1 MSLIWERD
9 PYRPKSQALS
19 VERIVDASIAIADA
33 EGLEAL
39 SMRRVATALCTGTT
53 TLYRYVDSRDDLLD
67 LMADAVQNAHVPLTG
82 DWRTDLE
89 AYAHHERELWLR
101 HPWLAPLLA
110 TRPSL
115 GPNGLRGLEHALTA
129 AAPLTTDTAEAAS
142 AVGLIRDYVR
152 GAVMRE
158 LAEKETQRRTGQ
170 SEDQWRAAVAPYL
183 RKIIESGSYPRV
195 ARMTES
201 ADLSPAEQF
210 SYGLRR
216 LLDGIAAVQ
225 QAAK

>member
-1 MSLIWERD
+1 MSLIWDRE
-9 PYRPKSQALS
+9 PYRPKMQALS
-19 VERIVDASIAIADA
+19 VERIVDASVAIADA
-33 EGLEAL
+33 EGLDAL
-39 SMRRVATALCTGTT
+39 SMRRVAAALSTGTT
-53 TLYRYVDSRDDLLD
+53 SLYRYVDSRDDLLD
-67 LMADAVQNAHVPLTG
+67 LMADAVQDHHVPLTG
-82 DWRTDLE
+82 DWRADLE

-101 HPWLAPLLA
+101 HSWLAPLLA

-115 GPNGLRGLEHALTA
+115 GPNWLRGLEHALTA
-129 AAPLTTDTAEAAS
+129 AAPLTPDIADAAS

-170 SEDQWRAAVAPYL
+170 TEDEWRATVAPYM
-183 RKIIESGSYPRV
+183 RKVIESGAYPRV
-195 ARMTES
+195 ARMTKA

-216 LLDGIAAVQ
+216 ILSGIADAQ
-225 QAAK
+225 

>member
-1 MSLIWERD
+1 MSLIWDRE

-19 VERIVDASIAIADA
+19 VERIVDASVALADA
-33 EGLEAL
+33 EGLDAL
-39 SMRRVATALCTGTT
+39 SMRRVAAELSTGTT

-67 LMADAVQNAHVPLTG
+67 LMADAVQDDHAPLTG
-82 DWRTDLE
+82 DWLADLE

-115 GPNGLRGLEHALTA
+115 GPNWLRGLEHALGA
-129 AAPLTTDTAEAAS
+129 AAPLTSDAGS

-158 LAEKETQRRTGQ
+158 LAEKETRRRTGQ
-170 SEDQWRAAVAPYL
+170 TEDQWRAAVAPYM
-183 RKIIESGSYPRV
+183 RKIIESGAYPQV
-195 ARMTES
+195 SRMIMA

-210 SYGLRR
+210 SHGLRR
-216 LLDGIAAVQ
+216 ILTGIADSQ
-225 QAAK
+225 QTAT

>member
-1 MSLIWERD
+1 MSLIWERE
-9 PYRPKSQALS
+9 PYRSKRQALS

-33 EGLEAL
+33 EGLDAL
-39 SMRRVATALCTGTT
+39 SMRRVAAELSTGTT
-53 TLYRYVDSRDDLLD
+53 SLYRYVDSRDDLLD
-67 LMADAVQNAHVPLTG
+67 LMADAVQDDHVPLTG
-82 DWRTDLE
+82 DWRADLE

-101 HPWLAPLLA
+101 HTWLAPLLA

-115 GPNGLRGLEHALTA
+115 GPNWLRGLEHALTA
-129 AAPLTTDTAEAAS
+129 AAPLTSDIADAAS

-170 SEDQWRAAVAPYL
+170 TEDQWRAAVAPYM
-183 RKIIESGSYPRV
+183 RKVIESGAYPLV
-195 ARMTES
+195 ARMTKS

-210 SYGLRR
+210 SNGLRR
-216 LLDGIAAVQ
+216 ILTGIADSQ
-225 QAAK
+225 RTAK

>member
-9 PYRPKSQALS
+9 PYRSKRQALS
-19 VERIVDASIAIADA
+19 VERIVAVSVAIADT
-33 EGLEAL
+33 EGVDAL
-39 SMRRVATALCTGTT
+39 SMRRVAAELSTGTT

-67 LMADAVQNAHVPLTG
+67 LMADAVHDDHAPLTG
-82 DWRTDLE
+82 DWRADLE

-101 HPWLAPLLA
+101 HAWLAPLLA

-115 GPNGLRGLEHALTA
+115 GPNWLRGLEHALTA
-129 AAPLTTDTAEAAS
+129 ATPLTSDIAAAAS

-152 GAVMRE
+152 GAVIRE
-158 LAEKETQRRTGQ
+158 LAEKQTQQRTGQ
-170 SEDQWRAAVAPYL
+170 TEDQWRAAVAPYM
-183 RKIIESGSYPRV
+183 RKVIDSGAYPSV
-195 ARMTES
+195 SGMIKS

-216 LLDGIAAVQ
+216 ILSGIADSQ
-225 QAAK
+225 QRAQ

>member
-1 MSLIWERD
+1 MPLVWERD
-9 PYRPKSQALS
+9 PYRPKRQALS
-19 VERIVDASIAIADA
+19 VERIVDASVAIADT
-33 EGLEAL
+33 EGLDAL
-39 SMRRVATALCTGTT
+39 SMRRVAAELSTGTT
-53 TLYRYVDSRDDLLD
+53 SLYRYVDSRDDLLD
-67 LMADAVQNAHVPLTG
+67 LMADAVQKYHVPLTG
-82 DWRTDLE
+82 NWRADLE
-89 AYAHHERELWLR
+89 AYAHHERKLWLR

-115 GPNGLRGLEHALTA
+115 GPNWLRGLEHALTA
-129 AAPLTTDTAEAAS
+129 AAPLTTDIAEAGS

-170 SEDQWRAAVAPYL
+170 TEDEWRASVAPYL
-183 RKIIESGSYPRV
+183 RKLVDSGAYPQV
-195 ARMTES
+195 MRMTKS

-216 LLDGIAAVQ
+216 ILTGITASQ
-225 QAAK
+225 QTAK

>member
-19 VERIVDASIAIADA
+19 VERIVDASIALADA
-33 EGLEAL
+33 EGLDAV
-39 SMRRVATALCTGTT
+39 SMRRVAGELSTGTT

-67 LMADAVQNAHVPLTG
+67 LMADAVQDDHPALTG
-82 DWRTDLE
+82 DWRADLE

-101 HPWLAPLLA
+101 HGWLAPLLA

-115 GPNGLRGLEHALTA
+115 GPNWLRGLEHALAA
-129 AAPLTTDTAEAAS
+129 AAPLTSDIAAAAS
-142 AVGLIRDYVR
+142 TVGLIRDYIR

-170 SEDQWRAAVAPYL
+170 TEDEWRAAVAPYL
-183 RKIIESGSYPRV
+183 RKIIESGAYPRV
-195 ARMTES
+195 AHMTEA

-210 SYGLRR
+210 SHGLGRI
-216 LLDGIAAVQ
+216 LTGIADSQ
-225 QAAK
+225 PTSP

>member
-101 HPWLAPLLA
+101 HPGSPRCWPPG
-110 TRPSL
+110 RPSAPT
-115 GPNGLRGLEHALTA
+115 GYA
-129 AAPLTTDTAEAAS
+129 AWNTPS
-142 AVGLIRDYVR
+142 
-152 GAVMRE
+152 
-158 LAEKETQRRTGQ
+158 
-170 SEDQWRAAVAPYL
+170 
-183 RKIIESGSYPRV
+183 PRPPHSPPTPP
-195 ARMTES
+195 RPPR
-201 ADLSPAEQF
+201 LS
-210 SYGLRR
+210 
-216 LLDGIAAVQ
+216 D
-225 QAAK
+225 

>member
-1 MSLIWERD
+1 MSLIWDRD

-19 VERIVDASIAIADA
+19 VERIVDASIAIADT
-33 EGLEAL
+33 EGLDAL
-39 SMRRVATALCTGTT
+39 SMRRVATELSTGTT

-67 LMADAVQNAHVPLTG
+67 LMADAVHENQVPLTG
-82 DWRTDLE
+82 VWRTDLE

-110 TRPSL
+110 TRPLL
-115 GPNGLRGLEHALTA
+115 GPNWLRGLEHALTA
-129 AAPLTTDTAEAAS
+129 ATPLTSDIADAAA

-170 SEDQWRAAVAPYL
+170 TEAQWRATVAPYL
-183 RKIIESGSYPRV
+183 SKVIASGAYPQV
-195 ARMTES
+195 ARFAES
-201 ADLSPAEQF
+201 VDLSAAEQF
-210 SYGLRR
+210 SNGLRR
-216 LLDGIAAVQ
+216 IITGIGDSHPAG
-225 QAAK
+225 K